1 MEFVWLETTDWTGI
15 DGFVECAILH
25 APDGKAIE
33 IFDWVG
39 GCDGR
44 QDRRKRPFPCIYFNM
59 TACRELTIL
68 REWLGNQ
75 ELGKFADTISNSNL
89 QAGN

>member
-1 MEFVWLETTDWTGI
+1 M
-15 DGFVECAILH
+15 H
-25 APDGKAIE
+25 APGGKAIG

-44 QDRRKRPFPCIYFNM
+44 QDLRKWPIHCIYFNM
-59 TACRELTIL
+59 TACWEIAIL

-75 ELGKFADTISNSNL
+75 ELGKFAGTISNSNL

>member
-1 MEFVWLETTDWTGI
+1 LETTDWTGV
-15 DGFVECAILH
+15 DGFVECAVLH
-25 APDGKAIE
+25 TPGGKAIG

-39 GCDGR
+39 GDMMGAR
-44 QDRRKRPFPCIYFNM
+44 IGGNDLSTAYTSTT
-59 TACRELTIL
+59 TACREMTIL

-75 ELGKFADTISNSNL
+75 ELGKFAGTISNSNL